1 MKIGLIGL
9 SRSGKTSLFNLL
21 TGQSVATSSFDGA
34 RARDARGASR
44 GCPTRAWIG

>member
-21 TGQSVATSSFDGA
+21 TGQSVATSSFEG
-34 RARDARGASR
+34 RARRCTRGSR
-44 GCPTRAWIG
+44 GCPTSGWTA